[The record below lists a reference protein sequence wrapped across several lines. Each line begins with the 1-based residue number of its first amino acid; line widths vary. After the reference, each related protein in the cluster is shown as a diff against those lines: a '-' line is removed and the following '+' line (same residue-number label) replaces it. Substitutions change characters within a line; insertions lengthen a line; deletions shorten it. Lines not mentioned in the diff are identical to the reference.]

1 MLLKVNLKV
10 FKDLD
15 VERLYK
21 SFKYSTDM
29 RATEKSS
36 QGDLVRGIVPVFSQE
51 ETKAQ
56 IGSIV
61 LEKYIPELISSRLA
75 TIDKGL
81 QGYKDLKILKKP
93 IKVSHLITL
102 SIVTLLVIF
111 SAIWFGFYLSRGI
124 TVPIEELATATN
136 RIASGD
142 YNFHIE
148 LKSRDEIGVL
158 VDSFNKMTK
167 DLMDGRRA
175 LDAVN
180 RDLIKT
186 NKESEQRGMYLETI
200 LKNVAAGVI
209 SADNK
214 GQISTINRSAE
225 KMLNISSR
233 EIIGRNYM
241 DILGPQYKSIISNF
255 ISDKNIFRKQTV
267 RKEIGISI
275 KRRYLKLL
283 VSLNILRDDQDKY
296 LGLVAVFEDLTELE
310 RAQRMAAWR
319 DVARRIAHEVKNP
332 LTPIQLSA
340 QRLRRKYSHWLS
352 GEDRTVFD
360 ECTSLIIN
368 SVEEL
373 RMLVNE
379 FSSLARMPPAKL
391 ALYDIKLIIRDAILL
406 YKDSHKDIA
415 FRFAESNDIPL
426 FKFDKEQIKRV
437 MINLLDNAVAAISD
451 KGEIVVSLFFE
462 DASGIVRVEVADT
475 GEGISNKDKE
485 MLFEPYFSTKK
496 SGTGLGLAIVSKIIA
511 DHNGLVRVEDNVPK
525 GAKFVIE
532 VPAYGLK
539 GRTQV
544 S

>member
-1 MLLKVNLKV
+1 
-10 FKDLD
+10 
-15 VERLYK
+15 
-21 SFKYSTDM
+21 M

-319 DVARRIAHEVKNP
+319 DVARRIAHEVK
-332 LTPIQLSA
+332 
-340 QRLRRKYSHWLS
+340 
-352 GEDRTVFD
+352 
-360 ECTSLIIN
+360 
-368 SVEEL
+368 
-373 RMLVNE
+373 
-379 FSSLARMPPAKL
+379 
-391 ALYDIKLIIRDAILL
+391 IL
-406 YKDSHKDIA
+406 
-415 FRFAESNDIPL
+415 
-426 FKFDKEQIKRV
+426 
-437 MINLLDNAVAAISD
+437 
-451 KGEIVVSLFFE
+451 
-462 DASGIVRVEVADT
+462 
-475 GEGISNKDKE
+475 
-485 MLFEPYFSTKK
+485 
-496 SGTGLGLAIVSKIIA
+496 
-511 DHNGLVRVEDNVPK
+511 
-525 GAKFVIE
+525 
-532 VPAYGLK
+532 
-539 GRTQV
+539 
-544 S
+544 